1 MMNAYTKTASEL
13 INVTCM
19 HCCKVNCKMFTLYC
33 YMRNWEIRDFYEAQ
47 ETCKKLSKFPV
58 EMLTALLKTTWNYFK
73 KKKQNCMKNPTY

>member
-1 MMNAYTKTASEL
+1 
-13 INVTCM
+13 
-19 HCCKVNCKMFTLYC
+19 
-33 YMRNWEIRDFYEAQ
+33 MRNWEIRDFYEAQ